1 MGRWLTR
8 YAKLNGPMVGPRDMV
23 QVLKKEQQY
32 PLVVQSQID
41 ELQYFDSDSFRPFQV
56 SK

>member
-1 MGRWLTR
+1 
-8 YAKLNGPMVGPRDMV
+8 MV

-41 ELQYFDSDSFRPFQV
+41 ELQYFDSAALDHFRFPNRKRNSVQYKGCLV
-56 SK
+56 AAAKV